1 MALRNRQDGKVQIW
15 IGTEKVEG
23 NAKNVLEF
31 DELALTANVTTAIAS
46 AVSTATGKQ
55 ALLTALGIPG
65 PYANDAA
72 AKGATP
78 AVPVGGIYYITT
90 TLKLATVMA

>member
-1 MALRNRQDGKVQIW
+1 MALRNRQDGKVEVW
-15 IGTEKVEG
+15 VGTQKVEG
-23 NAKNVLEF
+23 NAKNVIEF
-31 DELALTANVTTAIAS
+31 DELALAATVAANLAAATT
-46 AVSTATGKQ
+46 KQ

-65 PYANDAA
+65 PYADDAA

-78 AVPVGGIYYITT
+78 AVGIGGVYYITT